1 MNRKDSLSYD
11 GIVHFSVHMYGG
23 KTTMVTSTP
32 NCLPIPQNTTLF
44 SSLALNRTVNFS
56 GAYIMKMKTVEIPD
70 FYLHDVA
77 EKGVDFMDEYYNVIP
92 GAADR
97 YIYATNIV
105 NSKSGD
111 DLIQFIAEILL
122 AYDALKY
129 RDRG

>member
-1 MNRKDSLSYD
+1 
-11 GIVHFSVHMYGG
+11 
-23 KTTMVTSTP
+23 
-32 NCLPIPQNTTLF
+32 
-44 SSLALNRTVNFS
+44 
-56 GAYIMKMKTVEIPD
+56 MKMKTVEIPD

-111 DLIQFIAEILL
+111 DLIQFIAEMLL

-129 RDRG
+129 RDRGD

>member
-1 MNRKDSLSYD
+1 MNTAVAQEATISISIPNLTAYPFRRAQRY
-11 GIVHFSVHMYGG
+11 SVLLH
-23 KTTMVTSTP
+23 STE
-32 NCLPIPQNTTLF
+32 QSTL
-44 SSLALNRTVNFS
+44 A
-56 GAYIMKMKTVEIPD
+56 GHIMKMKTVEIPD

-111 DLIQFIAEILL
+111 DLIQFIAEMLL